1 MAVQVDDPLGGTLVE
16 RRPLVWILPLSAG
29 IAGFLIWLI
38 YLKSTRAAAPPW
50 IDLLPAAN
58 AFFNT
63 CSACALAGGWLS
75 IKRGNRDRHMRFM
88 LAAVTFSALFLVSY
102 VVYHNFHGDT
112 RFPGQGWIRPVY
124 FSILISHIGL
134 SIVALPMIL
143 STLFYAATA
152 RYASHRRIARF
163 TLPIWFYVSVTG
175 VVVFA
180 VLRAYL

>member
-1 MAVQVDDPLGGTLVE
+1 MTTEVAD
-16 RRPLVWILPLSAG
+16 RRPLLWILPLSAA

-38 YLKSTRAAAPPW
+38 YLKGARAAAPDW
-50 IDLLPAAN
+50 VAALPAAN
-58 AFFNT
+58 AFFNA
-63 CSACALAGGWLS
+63 CSATALAGGYVS
-75 IKRGNRDRHMRFM
+75 IKRGKRETHMRFM
-88 LAAVTFSALFLVSY
+88 LSAVAFSALFLVSY

-124 FSILISHIGL
+124 FFILISHIGL

-180 VLRAYL
+180 LLKAYV

>member
-1 MAVQVDDPLGGTLVE
+1 MESALAE
-16 RRPLVWILPLSAG
+16 RRPLVWILPLSAA

-38 YLKSTRAAAPPW
+38 YLKTTRAPAPVW
-50 IDLLPAAN
+50 VGALPLAN

-63 CSACALAGGWLS
+63 MSACALTGGWVS
-75 IKRGNRDRHMRFM
+75 IRRGNRAAHMRFM
-88 LAAVTFSALFLVSY
+88 LCAVAFSALFLVSY

-112 RFPGQGWIRPVY
+112 RFPGQGLIRPIY
-124 FSILISHIGL
+124 FFILVSHIGL

-143 STLFYAATA
+143 STLFYAATG
-152 RYASHRRIARF
+152 RFGSHRRIARF

-180 VLRAYL
+180 LLRAYV

>member
-1 MAVQVDDPLGGTLVE
+1 MPASLAE
-16 RRPLVWILPLSAG
+16 RRPLVWILPLSGG
-29 IAGFLIWLI
+29 IAGFLVWLI

-50 IDLLPAAN
+50 IDVLPAAN
-58 AFFNT
+58 ALFNT
-63 CSACALAGGWLS
+63 CSACALTGGWLS
-75 IKRGNRDRHMRFM
+75 IKRGNREAHLRFM
-88 LAAVTFSALFLVSY
+88 LAAVTCSALFLVSY

-112 RFPGQGWIRPVY
+112 RFPGQGPIRPVY
-124 FSILISHIGL
+124 FFILISHIAL

-163 TLPIWFYVSVTG
+163 TLPVWLYVSVTG

-180 VLRAYL
+180 LLRAYL